1 MSSFSEVATN
11 MINSLGYGGLA
22 VGLVVDSAGVPI
34 PSEVLLPLA
43 GALASQG
50 KMDLTTVIIV
60 GTLAQTFGAAL
71 AYWLGMGP
79 GLGLVKKYGKYV
91 LFSEHE
97 LAKTQALFDKWG
109 SWLTLAGRCLPGIR
123 TYIGYPAGIA
133 RMPFGRFIAASF
145 IGSLGWTTF
154 LALLGYKLA
163 DRLSSIDSF
172 LSKFGYVLVFAVALG
187 VAWYAHKKLRERRA
201 RKS

>member
-1 MSSFSEVATN
+1 MSSFSEIATN

-145 IGSLGWTTF
+145 IGSLVWTTF
-154 LALLGYKLA
+154 LSFLGYKLA

-172 LSKFGYVLVFAVALG
+172 LSKFGYALVFAVAVG